1 MPIERYFSAT
11 SFQANQLC
19 ELKEAE
25 FHHLAHVMR
34 TRKGDTVELVNGQG
48 FLAQACVQSIEKN
61 RALLQIESV
70 LQEEPPRYQL
80 ILAQALSKPNRLDFI
95 LEKGTELGVTA
106 FWLFPGELSAKKEF
120 YPHQMERAQALTIA
134 AMKQCGRLTLPEIHL
149 LPALG
154 QWSEWPPLAFFGDVH
169 PTAPLFEAVW
179 KQSSSRDLSMFITGP
194 ESGFSAQEVE
204 ILKNHGV
211 KGVKLHPFILRT
223 ETASLMALSLLS
235 HWITSS
241 SFSGGISSHPEGIS
255 FERS

>member
-11 SFQANQLC
+11 SFQMNQVC

-48 FLAQACVQSIEKN
+48 SLAQAHVQSIEKN
-61 RALLQIESV
+61 RALLQIENV
-70 LQEEPPRYQL
+70 LQADPPSYQL
-80 ILAQALSKPNRLDFI
+80 ILAQALPKPNRLDFI
-95 LEKGTELGVTA
+95 LEKGTELGVTS

-120 YPHQMERAQALTIA
+120 YPHQVERAQSLTIA

-149 LPALG
+149 LPPLA
-154 QWSEWPPLAFFGDVH
+154 QWTKWPSLAFFGDVE
-169 PTAPLFEAVW
+169 PKAPAFEAVW
-179 KQSSSRDLSMFITGP
+179 KQSQGSFSLFITGP

-204 ILKNHGV
+204 VLKNQGV
-211 KGVKLHPFILRT
+211 KGVKLHPHILRT

-235 HWITSS
+235 HWMMTSS
-241 SFSGGISSHPEGIS
+241 F
-255 FERS
+255 